1 MRQQNGQRPKFSCL
15 EFQKK
20 KKNGESG
27 EEAVFEERLAEN
39 FP

>member
-1 MRQQNGQRPKFSCL
+1 MVRGPNLAVQSFK
-15 EFQKK
+15 KK